1 MFTGNLGACQIVST
15 TSVPWAFL
23 VAETVKNLPVIQET
37 WIGSLGHADTLEKEM
52 AIHSGILA
60 WRLPWT
66 EEPRVYGPWG
76 HKDSDTTQRL
86 TLSLYTL
93 GYRYQFDL
101 WKG

>member
-60 WRLPWT
+60 WRIPWL
-66 EEPRVYGPWG
+66 EEPGRLLSMGSQRGG
-76 HKDSDTTQRL
+76 HD
-86 TLSLYTL
+86 
-93 GYRYQFDL
+93 
-101 WKG
+101 